1 MRKYEGLSFSIL
13 LINLYCFLLFFS
25 ILLIITVEKT
35 KHLLI
40 KLKVGPQQC
49 FGEAVSLIGLDEWK
63 RPV

>member
-1 MRKYEGLSFSIL
+1 MSGLSFSIQ

-40 KLKVGPQQC
+40 KLNVGPQPC
-49 FGEAVSLIGLDEWK
+49 FGEAVSLIGPDERK
-63 RPV
+63 QKGQFE